1 MQIYDKLLD
10 FQISNCK
17 MLGIK
22 PTLFFYSSRVNLPN
36 IEVSSTASHLMIKIM
51 QQMQKHR
58 TNSKP
63 ILEQLLTN
71 ITFDFSKL
79 ITNRKSF
86 YRIMDELEANHF
98 LFKKEYRGY
107 DYIINPYQ
115 FNVLT
120 FNQAEKLA
128 EHLSSLYEQ
137 KYGCPVGELDTPNF
151 GVIPLEL
158 VPPLSLLPQLNGSK
172 IVEPRKRVAKH
183 LGS

>member
-22 PTLFFYSSRVNLPN
+22 PTLFFYSSRVNLPPN
-36 IEVSSTASHLMIKIM
+36 EISLTAMSIAYKII

-63 ILEQLLTN
+63 ILEQLITN
-71 ITFDFSKL
+71 ITFDVKDMVG
-79 ITNRKSF
+79 NRVTF
-86 YRIMDELEANHF
+86 YKAIAELEANHF

-107 DYIINPYQ
+107 DYIVNPFQ

-120 FNQAEKLA
+120 FNQAEHLTN
-128 EHLSSLYEQ
+128 HLSSLYEQ
-137 KYGCPVGELDTPNF
+137 RYGRSITEPDTPEF
-151 GVIPLEL
+151 GAMLQPVQQKSLKPAAIDSKTV
-158 VPPLSLLPQLNGSK
+158 VPQK
-172 IVEPRKRVAKH
+172 QVAKPH
-183 LGS
+183 CI